1 MEYHWKMNGIPL
13 EDEWKIKGIY
23 KWKINGISIEDQ
35 RKMHGR
41 LMKKQ
46 WKINGR

>member
-1 MEYHWKMNGIPL
+1 MNGIPL